1 MNNEVTNF
9 MLYMY
14 NVWNKNESKKLFGES
29 LGEHIYDKWLMT
41 GRDRD
46 LLFYSQLDN
55 TCRQKLVDRANE
67 YYSK

>member
-14 NVWNKNESKKLFGES
+14 NVWNESESKKLFGDR
-29 LGEHIYDKWLMT
+29 GEYIYLKWVRL